1 MNKTSQNLI
10 NMFLDSVKI
19 SLLASLILTFGIS
32 SCKPSH
38 NLEQKT
44 GTEKG
49 AVLNEQL
56 HQSHTSEMLEVHKI
70 DDQVY
75 QHLSF
80 LETRSFGKV
89 PCNGMVVI
97 DQQEAI
103 IFDTPTTDQ
112 ASLELIDWVEKS
124 LGCKVKAV
132 VATHFHEDCLGGL
145 QAFRQRGIP
154 TYASQRTIALAK
166 ANRTAVPDNGF
177 DKEMTIE
184 IGNEKVQVLYP
195 GKGHTH
201 DNVIGYFPKAEAM
214 FGGCLIKELGAG
226 KGNLADAD
234 TVAWPKT
241 VAALKAAYPQVKHVI
256 PGHGKAGGSEL
267 LDYTMRLF
275 EQK

>member
-1 MNKTSQNLI
+1 MKNLCQSLL
-10 NMFLDSVKI
+10 NMLRERIKI
-19 SLLASLILTFGIS
+19 SLLAGLLLSFGMLSCQRPDSPERKTEDEKVATFPT
-32 SCKPSH
+32 KK
-38 NLEQKT
+38 Q
-44 GTEKG
+44 
-49 AVLNEQL
+49 
-56 HQSHTSEMLEVHKI
+56 QSYTSQTLEVHKI
-70 DDQVY
+70 AEQVY

-80 LETRSFGKV
+80 LETQSFGKV

-145 QAFRQRGIP
+145 QAFQQRGVH
-154 TYASQRTIALAK
+154 TYASHRTIALAK
-166 ANRTAVPDNGF
+166 ANHTAVPAYSF
-177 DKEMTIE
+177 DTELYLE
-184 IGNEKVQVLYP
+184 VGNEKVQVLYP

-201 DNVIGYFPKAEAM
+201 DNVVGYFPKAEAM

-234 TVAWPKT
+234 TVAWSQT
-241 VAALKAAYPQVKHVI
+241 VAELKASYPRVKYVI
-256 PGHGKAGGSEL
+256 PGHGKVGGPEL
-267 LDYTMRLF
+267 LDYTIRLF
-275 EQK
+275 E

>member
-1 MNKTSQNLI
+1 M
-10 NMFLDSVKI
+10 
-19 SLLASLILTFGIS
+19 
-32 SCKPSH
+32 
-38 NLEQKT
+38 
-44 GTEKG
+44 
-49 AVLNEQL
+49 
-56 HQSHTSEMLEVHKI
+56 EVHKI
-70 DDQVY
+70 ADQVY

-80 LETRSFGKV
+80 LETQSFGKV

-112 ASLELIDWVEKS
+112 ASLELIHWVEQK
-124 LGCKVKAV
+124 LGCQVKAV

-145 QAFRQRGIP
+145 QAFQQHGIP
-154 TYASQRTIALAK
+154 TYASHRTIALAK
-166 ANRTAVPDNGF
+166 ANQSAVPENGF
-177 DKEMTIE
+177 DQELTFE
-184 IGNEKVQVLYP
+184 IGSEKVQVLYP

-201 DNVIGYFPKAEAM
+201 DNVVGYFPKADAM
-214 FGGCLIKELGAG
+214 FGGCLIKEMGAG

-241 VAALKAAYPQVKHVI
+241 VAELKAAYPHVKHVI
-256 PGHGKAGGSEL
+256 PGHGKVGGSEI